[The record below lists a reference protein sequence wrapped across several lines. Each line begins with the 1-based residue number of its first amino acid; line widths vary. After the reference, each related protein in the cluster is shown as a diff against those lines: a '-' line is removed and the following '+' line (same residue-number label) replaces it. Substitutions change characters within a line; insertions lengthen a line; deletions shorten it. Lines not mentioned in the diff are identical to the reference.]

1 VAQAVLSAK
10 ASATWAGQL
19 GDQVYRDAA
28 LELLRSDALKVRSAP
43 GVGEGEFRAQLA
55 QALRERRDAAV
66 AELRAKYRRK
76 LDALDERLRK
86 SEQRLAREQSESSS
100 QTTASA
106 IAIGG
111 SLLGALFGGR
121 RGAMSKTASA
131 VRSAGRITKERG
143 DVERAQADADAVRQ
157 QVAAANTE
165 LSEDIGRLEASLA
178 PDAVGIERIAIRPR
192 KTDTAIEDLALVWI
206 A

>member
-1 VAQAVLSAK
+1 VAQVVLSAK

-19 GDQVYRDAA
+19 SDQVYRAA
-28 LELLRSDALKVRSAP
+28 VLELLRSEALKVSGAP
-43 GVGEGEFRAQLA
+43 GVGEAEFRAQLA
-55 QALRERRDAAV
+55 QVLRERRDAAV

-86 SEQRLAREQSESSS
+86 TEQRLAREQSESSS

-157 QVAAANTE
+157 QVAAVNAE
-165 LSEDIGRLEASLA
+165 LSDEIGRLESSLG
-178 PDAVGIERIAIRPR
+178 PDTVGVERVAIRPR
-192 KTDTAIEDLALVWI
+192 KTDTAIEDLALVWV